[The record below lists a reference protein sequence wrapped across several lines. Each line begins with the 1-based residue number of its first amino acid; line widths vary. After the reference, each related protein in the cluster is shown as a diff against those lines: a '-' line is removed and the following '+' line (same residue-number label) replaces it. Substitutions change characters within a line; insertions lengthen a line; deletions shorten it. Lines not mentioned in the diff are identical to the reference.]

1 MLLKSYEK
9 EYHIYD
15 DSGGNGLLSVRMRK
29 WLDVKPYDEM
39 AEGDLLSNGKRVH
52 QTSERNIYRDEP

>member
-29 WLDVKPYDEM
+29 M
-39 AEGDLLSNGKRVH
+39 A
-52 QTSERNIYRDEP
+52 